1 MRPARLS
8 LPVLPLLLLA
18 ACSSRSE
25 VVELAPE
32 VFALTVHSPTPA
44 AAARGGVED
53 ARRHCAARGADFEVV
68 RSAIGARD
76 YQIAFRCPRR
86 QDAPLAN
93 QGGALTPE
101 AQEATS
107 GLPNPFLR

>member
-86 QDAPLAN
+86 QEAGAE
-93 QGGALTPE
+93 ALTPE